1 MFAIIRQPQAH
12 ELAIAELMGLQS
24 VISEATHYDAYI
36 IEGPPLLTNMD
47 EREGSEATGSEVSMS
62 LPNLFLGILWSPYA
76 KIHLVIGLSAMIISK
91 MMGYWQVDNFMA
103 NIMEN
108 KAFWFFVAIMQ
119 PLLYFISLEYFGQI
133 IAIAIP
139 WSILILYLIWLWNSG
154 KIPFA
159 SDEEE

>member
-1 MFAIIRQPQAH
+1 
-12 ELAIAELMGLQS
+12 
-24 VISEATHYDAYI
+24 
-36 IEGPPLLTNMD
+36 
-47 EREGSEATGSEVSMS
+47 
-62 LPNLFLGILWSPYA
+62 
-76 KIHLVIGLSAMIISK
+76 
-91 MMGYWQVDNFMA
+91 MA

-119 PLLYFISLEYFGQI
+119 PLLYFISLEYFGHI
-133 IAIAIP
+133 VAIAIP